1 MLFTIGQSEVYLISP
16 DTKKIALEK
25 NFKEISFC
33 SQGIRHVDHFG
44 FICREALGGGGF
56 HFVCYVFQCANEA
69 LVDEIMMTLKQAFTV
84 AAVQQTAKAPAQLC
98 EACPLQG
105 LHKLCERIEGM
116 NSSKTKLEL
125 QKHLTTLT
133 NQEQATIFEEV
144 QKLRPRNEQREN
156 ELIISFLR
164 CLYEEKQK
172 EHIHIGEMKQ
182 TPQIAAE
189 NIGSELPASAP
200 RFRLDMLK
208 NKAKRSLTES
218 LESIL
223 SRGSKARGLQEH
235 SASVDLDSSV
245 SSTLSSTSKE
255 PSTGDKEALPVSESS
270 FKLLGSSDD
279 LSSDSESHP
288 LEEPAPLSPQQAFRR
303 RANTL
308 SHFPVQC
315 PAPPEPAQGSPGVIQ
330 RKLMRYHSVSTETP
344 HERKD
349 FESKA
354 DHLEDV
360 GETPV
365 KTRRHSWRQQIF
377 LRVATPQKAS
387 DSPGRFEDYSELG
400 ELPPRSPLEP
410 VCEDGPFGPVPE
422 EKKRTPRELRELWRK
437 AILQQIL
444 LLRMEKENQKLQASE
459 NDLLNK
465 RLKLDYEEITPCLK
479 EVTTV
484 WEKMLSFPGRSKTK
498 FDMEKMHSAVG
509 QGVPRHHR
517 GEIWKFLAEQFHLKH
532 PFPSKQQP
540 KDVPYK
546 ELLKQLTSQQHAIL
560 IDLGRT
566 FPTHPYFSAQLGAGQ
581 LSLYNI
587 LKAYS
592 LLDQEVGYCQG
603 LSFVAGILLLHMS
616 EEEAF
621 KMLKFL
627 MFDMGLRKQYRPDMI
642 ILQIQM
648 YQLSRLLHDYHR
660 DLYDHLEEH
669 EIGPSLYAA
678 PWFLT
683 VFASQF
689 PLGFVARVFDM
700 IFLQGSEVIF
710 KVALS
715 LLGSHKPLILQ
726 HENLETIVDFIKN
739 TLPNLGLVQME
750 KTINQVFEMDIA
762 KQLQA
767 YEVEYHV
774 LQEELIDS
782 SPLSDNQRMD
792 KLEKTNSSLR
802 KQNLDLLEQLQ
813 VAHSKIQSLE
823 ATVEKLLTNENKLK
837 QAVLTLEGERT
848 ALLEMVE
855 KLRRRPEELSAGQP
869 DHSQHEPTGD

>member
-1 MLFTIGQSEVYLISP
+1 
-16 DTKKIALEK
+16 
-25 NFKEISFC
+25 
-33 SQGIRHVDHFG
+33 
-44 FICREALGGGGF
+44 
-56 HFVCYVFQCANEA
+56 
-69 LVDEIMMTLKQAFTV
+69 
-84 AAVQQTAKAPAQLC
+84 
-98 EACPLQG
+98 
-105 LHKLCERIEGM
+105 
-116 NSSKTKLEL
+116 
-125 QKHLTTLT
+125 
-133 NQEQATIFEEV
+133 
-144 QKLRPRNEQREN
+144 
-156 ELIISFLR
+156 
-164 CLYEEKQK
+164 
-172 EHIHIGEMKQ
+172 
-182 TPQIAAE
+182 
-189 NIGSELPASAP
+189 
-200 RFRLDMLK
+200 
-208 NKAKRSLTES
+208 
-218 LESIL
+218 
-223 SRGSKARGLQEH
+223 
-235 SASVDLDSSV
+235 
-245 SSTLSSTSKE
+245 
-255 PSTGDKEALPVSESS
+255 
-270 FKLLGSSDD
+270 
-279 LSSDSESHP
+279 
-288 LEEPAPLSPQQAFRR
+288 
-303 RANTL
+303 
-308 SHFPVQC
+308 
-315 PAPPEPAQGSPGVIQ
+315 
-330 RKLMRYHSVSTETP
+330 
-344 HERKD
+344 
-349 FESKA
+349 
-354 DHLEDV
+354 
-360 GETPV
+360 
-365 KTRRHSWRQQIF
+365 
-377 LRVATPQKAS
+377 
-387 DSPGRFEDYSELG
+387 
-400 ELPPRSPLEP
+400 
-410 VCEDGPFGPVPE
+410 
-422 EKKRTPRELRELWRK
+422 
-437 AILQQIL
+437 
-444 LLRMEKENQKLQASE
+444 MEKENQKLQASE

-484 WEKMLSFPGRSKTK
+484 WEKMLSTPGRSKLK

-517 GEIWKFLAEQFHLKH
+517 GEIWKFLAEQYHLKH
-532 PFPSKQQP
+532 QLPSKQQP
-540 KDVPYK
+540 KDTPYK

-603 LSFVAGILLLHMS
+603 LSFVAGILLLHMG

-621 KMLKFL
+621 HMLKFL
-627 MFDMGLRKQYRPDMI
+627 MFDRGLRKQYRPDMI

-660 DLYDHLEEH
+660 DLYNHLEEH

-750 KTINQVFEMDIA
+750 KTINQVFEMDIS

-813 VAHSKIQSLE
+813 VANSRIQSLE
-823 ATVEKLLTNENKLK
+823 ATVEKLLTNESKLK
-837 QAVLTLEGERT
+837 QAALALELERSALLQTVEELQRRT
-848 ALLEMVE
+848 A
-855 KLRRRPEELSAGQP
+855 ELSGPLLGLTQPKPAG
-869 DHSQHEPTGD
+869 D